1 MNEEAGNRFGSS
13 FYYFSTHTHRLNGR
27 NDMGLSD
34 SFRSI
39 TRTDNLQTITA
50 IHHLIW
56 ACRTNYTHTHTHS
69 TRLSRHSSSRNVIVD
84 DCQLFTEIVH
94 KWCWWR
100 ETEVNCPIKNICT
113 MFVCGSR
120 FFLSHLLTD
129 WVSERKETWVSR
141 SLPPSFCVSVSAWD
155 ETKNCEVNKNTT
167 YKWLNE
173 KNALKTGI
181 SYRCETVEKNR
192 LMQAAIKIAKWWN
205 NNNRERK
212 QQKQH
217 WHSIAFVML
226 SIQFV
231 SNWCRM
237 CVSVDYYSLSVKEL
251 SWLRWSS
258 RAKPFGKTPSPPKE
272 RIFRLWNTFLFP

>member
-1 MNEEAGNRFGSS
+1 MLMARDWSELPHKEYLYDVCVWLS
-13 FYYFSTHTHRLNGR
+13 F
-27 NDMGLSD
+27 
-34 SFRSI
+34 
-39 TRTDNLQTITA
+39 
-50 IHHLIW
+50 
-56 ACRTNYTHTHTHS
+56 
-69 TRLSRHSSSRNVIVD
+69 
-84 DCQLFTEIVH
+84 
-94 KWCWWR
+94 
-100 ETEVNCPIKNICT
+100 
-113 MFVCGSR
+113 
-120 FFLSHLLTD
+120 FFFSHLLTD

-258 RAKPFGKTPSPPKE
+258 RAKPFGKTPSPQKRE
-272 RIFRLWNTFLFP
+272 YFDFETHFCFHSTHSEFPRNYLQSIRTRQHICKS